1 MRYRQK
7 IQQSYITKR
16 MKTNVLAII
25 LSGAVATLAIG
36 DAMAQT
42 QNSRSTYFLEGSTYR
57 HELNPAFM
65 GERGYVSFP
74 GLGNLTIGAQS
85 TGGVGDFIFKKANGD
100 LTTFMNE
107 EVSSAEFLKGLPK
120 RLKVGVNV
128 DESILSLGFH
138 AWGGFNTLGISVKS
152 NTNVFMPDELFK
164 FMKNGVASET
174 GSSYNVKNVNIVS
187 TNYAEITFGHAREIN
202 ERLTVG
208 AKVKALVGLAKATMH
223 IDELNILASQDQWT
237 ITPKNAELYM
247 SAKGL
252 IVPTKGETGN
262 YQEDD
267 YILDANGDRTPILK
281 DGTDGQIS
289 YDDID
294 FDTDNLGPT
303 GFGICLL
310 YTSDAADD

>member
-138 AWGGFNTLGISVKS
+138 AWGGFNTLGISVKCPM
-152 NTNVFMPDELFK
+152 NF
-164 FMKNGVASET
+164 
-174 GSSYNVKNVNIVS
+174 SSS
-187 TNYAEITFGHAREIN
+187 
-202 ERLTVG
+202 
-208 AKVKALVGLAKATMH
+208 
-223 IDELNILASQDQWT
+223 
-237 ITPKNAELYM
+237 
-247 SAKGL
+247 
-252 IVPTKGETGN
+252 
-262 YQEDD
+262 
-267 YILDANGDRTPILK
+267 
-281 DGTDGQIS
+281 
-289 YDDID
+289 
-294 FDTDNLGPT
+294 
-303 GFGICLL
+303 
-310 YTSDAADD
+310 